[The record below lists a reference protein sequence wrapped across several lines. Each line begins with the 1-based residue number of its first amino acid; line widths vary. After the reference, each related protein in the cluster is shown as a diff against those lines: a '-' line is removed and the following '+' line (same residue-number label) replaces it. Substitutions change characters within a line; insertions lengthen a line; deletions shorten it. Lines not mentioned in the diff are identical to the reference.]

1 MPEEPRPIIR
11 GAEPTSLVLQAMD
24 EIDALKKAVAGLVK
38 RLEALEHRVASMEK
52 PTA

>member
-24 EIDALKKAVAGLVK
+24 EIDALKKAVVRFERRRG
-38 RLEALEHRVASMEK
+38 EG
-52 PTA
+52 P